1 MDRMVENLN
10 LHQLRVFQAVARH
23 LNFSRAAEELA
34 ISQPAVTGHVKQL
47 EGILGLR
54 LFDKIGRRVYL
65 TEAGQHLYD
74 YTQRVFALL
83 GEAAQVMAELRGM
96 SRGSLRVA
104 ADTTAGVY
112 VVPAFLGAFHRAHP
126 QVRIALDVTNR
137 AQVAQR
143 VLLNQVDLAVMGQVP
158 PDDGLAAEP
167 FLANELVVIA
177 APGHRLAGRR
187 GIPVQELAGETF
199 IMREPGSGTR
209 ATAERVLAAAGVPV
223 RPGMELGSNSA
234 VKQAVAN
241 DLGIAVISRHA
252 VSLEVAAGRLV
263 ILDVEGFPVVR
274 HWHVVHLRRKHL
286 PPPAAA
292 FKELLLSGKAAAGGS

>member
-1 MDRMVENLN
+1 MALVLDSLN

-34 ISQPAVTGHVKQL
+34 ISQPAVTSHVKQL
-47 EGILGLR
+47 EGLLGLK

-65 TEAGQHLYD
+65 TEAGQHLYE
-74 YTQRVFALL
+74 YSQRVFALL
-83 GEAAQVMAELRGM
+83 GEAVQVMEELRGM
-96 SRGSLRVA
+96 TRGSLRVA
-104 ADTTAGVY
+104 AGTTAGVY
-112 VVPAFLGAFHRAHP
+112 VVPAFLGAFRRAYP
-126 QVRIALDVTNR
+126 QVRISLDVTNR

-143 VLLNQVDLAVMGQVP
+143 LLLNQVDLAVMGQVP
-158 PDDGLAAEP
+158 PDEGLAAES

-177 APGHRLAGRR
+177 APGHRLAGRQ

-199 IMREPGSGTR
+199 ILREPGSGTR

-223 RPGMELGSNSA
+223 QPGMELGSNSA

-252 VSLEVAAGRLV
+252 VALELAVGRLV
-263 ILDVEGFPVVR
+263 ILDVEGFPIVR
-274 HWHVVHLRRKHL
+274 HWHVVHLRHKHL

-292 FKELLLSGKAAAGGS
+292 FKELLLSGQTPGSAS